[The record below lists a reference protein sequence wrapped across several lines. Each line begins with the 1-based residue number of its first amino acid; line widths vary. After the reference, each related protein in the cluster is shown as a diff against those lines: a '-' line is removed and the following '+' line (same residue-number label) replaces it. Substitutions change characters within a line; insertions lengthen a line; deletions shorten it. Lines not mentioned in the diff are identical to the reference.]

1 MSNAFGALEAGMR
14 RGWIEFRQK
23 VTSAWDLWGEVW
35 LWVIALVVMYM
46 LRGRTVPGTDFS
58 LGAQAVPGILGFSI
72 VYTGLLGLSMALTT
86 EREDG
91 TLLRMKAV
99 PDGMRGYL
107 VGKVLSRAGVTVAC
121 LVLMLV
127 PAALVFDGLAV
138 GRATSWAT
146 LLWVVALGLVALL
159 PFGAIVGALS
169 AGVRGIGL
177 LTLPVMGL
185 LGISGIFHPI
195 TALPGWVQ
203 AVAQV
208 FPVYWLGLGMR
219 SALLPDHLA
228 LAELGG
234 SWRHAETVAVL
245 GGWALLGFVIA
256 PVVLRRM
263 ARRA

>member
-1 MSNAFGALEAGMR
+1 MSVMDAGAR

-23 VTSAWDLWGEVW
+23 VTSFWDLWGEVW
-35 LWVIALVVMYM
+35 LWVVALVVMYT
-46 LRGRTVPGTDFS
+46 LRGKSVPGTDFS
-58 LGAQAVPGILGFSI
+58 LGAQAVPGILGFVI
-72 VYTGLLGLSMALTT
+72 VYSGLLSLSLAMTT

-107 VGKVLSRAGVTVAC
+107 VGKLLARAGVTVAC

-127 PAALVFDGLAV
+127 PSALVFDGLAI
-138 GRATSWAT
+138 GRAASWVT
-146 LLWVVALGLVALL
+146 LLWVVALGLLALL

-169 AGVRGIGL
+169 ATARGVGL
-177 LTLPVMGL
+177 VTLPVMAL
-185 LGISGIFHPI
+185 LAISGVFYPV
-195 TALPGWVQ
+195 TAMPGWVQ
-203 AVAQV
+203 AIAQV

-228 LAELGG
+228 TAEIAD
-234 SWRHAETVAVL
+234 SWRHLETVAVL
-245 GGWALLGFVIA
+245 GGWAVLGLAIA